1 LGVNG
6 KKRRLLAGSM
16 AVAADFAAAAAAAA
30 VAAADA
36 AAVAAAVVA
45 ATASAILCA
54 GILIRTP
61 RPLGTIS
68 SKDKCYI

>member
-1 LGVNG
+1 
-6 KKRRLLAGSM
+6 
-16 AVAADFAAAAAAAA
+16 
-30 VAAADA
+30 VAAAEA

-68 SKDKCYI
+68 NKENYHFKRKL